1 MKALFDRC
9 FLDHLNLARLRLIN
23 KLRLIQL
30 KRFLF
35 SSLAL
40 QFTLFEVLSEHT
52 HISEHHRLFAGG
64 HVRPS
69 MHVVRHDLARIEAET
84 FLARLVIKKVA

>member
-1 MKALFDRC
+1 MKALFDGC
-9 FLDHLNLARLRLIN
+9 FLNHLDLARLRLI

-40 QFTLFEVLSEHT
+40 QLTLFEVLSEYT
-52 HISEHHRLFAGG
+52 HIGEHHRLLTG

-69 MHVVRHDLARIEAET
+69 VHVVSHDLAGIEAET
-84 FLARLVIKKVA
+84 FLARLVIKKVG